1 MDVIKQPTER
11 HAKQR
16 RRIVVI
22 GAAAA
27 MVVAVVYGASK
38 LESGVPNIDKAGL
51 WIGTVEH
58 GPMKREIRAVGTL
71 VSEDD
76 ASLWLSAEVDVRVDR
91 RLLDEG
97 ASVTPDTVIL
107 QLSNPDVEQASIS
120 ADLALQAA
128 QASYASLEAT
138 LQNELFALRAG
149 AARVDGER
157 AAAVLQAEAEAS
169 LVKDGI
175 IPKIKSQ
182 QSAIQ
187 AQSLTTMFNLE
198 TDRVRMSEKTVDAR
212 LAVQRAEVAS
222 RRTFAALKRRDLQSL
237 TVRAGMKGVLQQV
250 VVDAGQRVS
259 RSANLARVVDPSRL
273 KAQLRIPEAQTADL
287 RAGLDVSIDTRNGI
301 VPGVISRIAA
311 AAQNGTVTVDIRLKG
326 ALPSGARPDM
336 TIDGVIEIERL
347 DDVLHVGRPVT
358 ADLSGEF
365 SLYRLSADG
374 SRAERVPVKV
384 GRAAATEIEIIGGG
398 LRAGDKVVLSDT
410 SSWGD
415 HAQVRLR
422 L

>member
-1 MDVIKQPTER
+1 
-11 HAKQR
+11 
-16 RRIVVI
+16 
-22 GAAAA
+22 
-27 MVVAVVYGASK
+27 
-38 LESGVPNIDKAGL
+38 
-51 WIGTVEH
+51 
-58 GPMKREIRAVGTL
+58 
-71 VSEDD
+71 
-76 ASLWLSAEVDVRVDR
+76 
-91 RLLDEG
+91 LLDEG
-97 ASVTPDTVIL
+97 TSVTADTVIL

-128 QASYASLEAT
+128 QASYSSLEAT

-157 AAAVLQAEAEAS
+157 AAAQLQAEAEAS

-187 AQSLTTMFNLE
+187 AESLTTMFKLE
-198 TDRVRMSEKTVDAR
+198 TDRVRMSEKTLDAR

-222 RRTFAALKRRDLQSL
+222 RKTFAALKRRDLQSL
-237 TVRAGMKGVLQQV
+237 TVRAGMNGVLQQV
-250 VVDAGQRVS
+250 VVNAGQRVP
-259 RSANLARVVDPSRL
+259 RSTNLARVVDPKRL

-287 RAGLDVSIDTRNGI
+287 RAGLGVNIDTRNGI

-311 AAQNGTVTVDIRLKG
+311 SAQNGTVTVDVRLEG

-336 TIDGVIEIERL
+336 TVDGVIEIERL
-347 DDVLHVGRPVT
+347 DAVLHVGRPVT
-358 ADLSGEF
+358 ADLGREL

-384 GRAAATEIEIIGGG
+384 GRAAATEVEIVDG

-410 SSWGD
+410 SAWGD
-415 HAQVRLR
+415 HAQVRFR